1 MILTVHNILLI
12 AIRGSG
18 RMARK
23 MPHNLLLSSSNMAKH
38 EK

>member
-12 AIRGSG
+12 TFRGLG

-23 MPHNLLLSSSNMAKH
+23 MSCNMLLSSSNMEKH

>member
-12 AIRGSG
+12 TIRGSG

-23 MPHNLLLSSSNMAKH
+23 MPCNLLLSGSNMEKH